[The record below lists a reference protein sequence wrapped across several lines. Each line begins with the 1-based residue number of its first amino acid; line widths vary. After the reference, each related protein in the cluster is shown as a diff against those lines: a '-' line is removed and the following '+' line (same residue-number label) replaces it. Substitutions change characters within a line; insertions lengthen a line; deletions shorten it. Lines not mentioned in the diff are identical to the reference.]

1 MDVTCDTSGSKC
13 MFHGNFLL
21 GWILASPS
29 MATNFFW
36 YLEAHSKSWAYRT
49 VNVFLICSFY
59 FTLLLAC
66 YSDFFIYRPCL
77 YSTKHF
83 TPGLAGVGGLIR
95 NENGQWIA
103 RYARSLGIKSG
114 RIAELWAVK
123 YGLTLA
129 TTRWINSL
137 CVKLDAELI
146 V

>member
-66 YSDFFIYRPCL
+66 YSDFSIYRPCL

-83 TPGLAGVGGLIR
+83 TPGPG
-95 NENGQWIA
+95 
-103 RYARSLGIKSG
+103 RSRWVDTKWEWTMDCEICKIFRHKIWSHSRIMGRKGWAYSSNHTLG
-114 RIAELWAVK
+114 
-123 YGLTLA
+123 
-129 TTRWINSL
+129 
-137 CVKLDAELI
+137 
-146 V
+146 

>member
-1 MDVTCDTSGSKC
+1 
-13 MFHGNFLL
+13 
-21 GWILASPS
+21 
-29 MATNFFW
+29 MATNFFG

-49 VNVFLICSFY
+49 VNVFLISSFY
-59 FTLLLAC
+59 FTNKLTSLYIGPV
-66 YSDFFIYRPCL
+66 YSVLNIL
-77 YSTKHF
+77 H
-83 TPGLAGVGGLIR
+83 PGLAGVGGLIR